1 MKAMKTYNQTKTCA
15 IWSVISAL
23 SLILV
28 LLVSSCSDDFLY
40 QSPPDTFGSTDTI
53 FITNLSAQVNVPFQ
67 FEKGGMNE
75 WRVLQY
81 PAWIDVEPM
90 NGRFANGSSTFS
102 LTVRPDWFPGGY
114 GFFVFPLVFDVS
126 GVGLVEYTIVY
137 LNLGN
142 PVMGISPIV
151 NIGEN
156 SSGSFYIRN
165 EGGGILLYEITG
177 LPSWLEIE
185 EKQGIVEQ
193 QQIQYINFKVN
204 RTGLTKGDYAGMIH
218 IGSNAKQG
226 PVSIPVQMKVVS
238 DVAQGNMLFGVGD
251 FVDARYSKTT
261 DELMVLLSSPAKLQ
275 FYTNVITNPYEL
287 SLNRVPRCMALSADG
302 STLAIGFSNAEISL
316 YDIASRQLLKT
327 YPIGAIPLSVGFGEN
342 GWLYFP
348 ADVGY
353 FRHIFSLNM
362 ESGNVIKSNNFESG
376 IKPMIKVNNKPYL
389 ITTRPGWSPDGIQF
403 IDIKNGQAND
413 TIHGYHLS
421 TYGIWMS
428 ENGKRVYTGNNKTY
442 RLPDVVNPSA
452 FDFTNPVVAGEYD
465 IPETHI
471 SITCVA
477 DHLATGKIYVARHG
491 GYIQGNYATIFQLNY
506 QTFSRIKEYKFG
518 LNPPENWPVG
528 TTWWMKTEHIF
539 PNPSGD
545 HLWLVNRYPA
555 TNNNNPDG
563 WAIEKVSFN

>member
-1 MKAMKTYNQTKTCA
+1 MKAMKTYSLSNRGA

-23 SLILV
+23 SLSLV
-28 LLVSSCSDDFLY
+28 MLVSSCSDDFLY

-53 FITNLSAQVNVPFQ
+53 FITNLSAQLSVPFE
-67 FEKGGMNE
+67 FGKGGMNE

-90 NGRFANGSSTFS
+90 NGRFSNGSSSFS

-142 PVMGISPIV
+142 PVMGTSPIV

-156 SSGSFYIRN
+156 SSGSFYVRN

-238 DVAQGNMLFGVGD
+238 DVAQGNMLFGEGD

-316 YDIASRQLLKT
+316 YDITSRQLLKT

-353 FRHIFSLNM
+353 RRFIYSINLETGIVNT
-362 ESGNVIKSNNFESG
+362 SNTFESG
-376 IKPMIKVNNKPYL
+376 IKPFIKVKNKPYL
-389 ITTRPGWSPDGIQF
+389 ITTRPGYDPDGIQF
-403 IDIKNGQAND
+403 IDIRNGRAND
-413 TIHGYHLS
+413 TIRGYHLS
-421 TYGIWMS
+421 TYGIWIS
-428 ENGKRVYTGNNKTY
+428 ENGERVYTGNNKAY
-442 RLPDVVNPSA
+442 RLPNTFNPSN
-452 FDFTNPVVAGEYD
+452 FDYSIPRVVGEYD
-465 IPETHI
+465 LPFMPYT
-471 SITCVA
+471 ITCVA
-477 DHLATGKIYVARHG
+477 DHVTTSKIYVARHG
-491 GYIQGNYATIFQLNY
+491 LFAHDNYATITQMDY
-506 QTFSRIKEYKFG
+506 HTFTKIKEYKYG
-518 LNPPENWPVG
+518 LTRPENWPVF
-528 TTWWMKTEHIF
+528 TTWWMKTQYIF
-539 PNPSGD
+539 PNAGD
-545 HLWLVNRYPA
+545 NQLWLVHRYPPPG
-555 TNNNNPDG
+555 NDKPEG